1 MSKGHR
7 PSEDA
12 MNVADEHAEPDEQ
25 ATFMVTVELAGGG
38 GRPLRRVATICR
50 ARDRESAE
58 RIALDVNEDE
68 PHAYVL
74 GTRKIAE
81 LQIVHPLTWSRSGGL
96 VTAD

>member
-1 MSKGHR
+1 
-7 PSEDA
+7 
-12 MNVADEHAEPDEQ
+12 MNAADERAEPDEQ

-38 GRPLRRVATICR
+38 RPLRQVATICR
-50 ARDRESAE
+50 ARNRESAE

-68 PHAYVL
+68 SHAYVL

-81 LQIVHPLTWSRSGGL
+81 LQIVHPLAWSPSDGL